1 MALRLIIPPTYG
13 KYKKNAQMMYV
24 FGTGRIVMLP
34 VPKGASYRLYPSDFL
49 VIRRTF
55 YKQTFIKT
63 GRECNFIDSA
73 PLSSR
78 FYEYLFGDCYDY
90 RLENLSIG

>member
-1 MALRLIIPPTYG
+1 
-13 KYKKNAQMMYV
+13 MMCV
-24 FGTGRIVMLP
+24 FGT
-34 VPKGASYRLYPSDFL
+34 GASYRLYPSDFL

>member
-49 VIRRTF
+49 FIRRTF

-63 GRECNFIDSA
+63 GRNGRFIDSA
-73 PLSSR
+73 PISSR
-78 FYEYLFGDCYDY
+78 FYEYLFRDSCNHRMG
-90 RLENLSIG
+90 NLSIG

>member
-1 MALRLIIPPTYG
+1 MHG
-13 KYKKNAQMMYV
+13 
-24 FGTGRIVMLP
+24 
-34 VPKGASYRLYPSDFL
+34 LYSIRFSQLAHQTSDFL

-63 GRECNFIDSA
+63 GRKGNFIENA

-78 FYEYLFGDCYDY
+78 FYEYLYRDCCDY
-90 RLENLSIG
+90 QMGNLTIG

>member
-1 MALRLIIPPTYG
+1 MSDAPAERSGYC
-13 KYKKNAQMMYV
+13 NAMPARFSQLAHQ
-24 FGTGRIVMLP
+24 T
-34 VPKGASYRLYPSDFL
+34 SDFL

-63 GRECNFIDSA
+63 EGNGHFIDSA
-73 PLSSR
+73 PISSR

-90 RLENLSIG
+90 RMKNLSIR

>member
-34 VPKGASYRLYPSDFL
+34 VPKGASYRLYPTDFL
-49 VIRRTF
+49 R
-55 YKQTFIKT
+55 
-63 GRECNFIDSA
+63 
-73 PLSSR
+73 SSNR
-78 FYEYLFGDCYDY
+78 EYLSDTREFTD
-90 RLENLSIG
+90 R

>member
-1 MALRLIIPPTYG
+1 ME
-13 KYKKNAQMMYV
+13 YKKLPANCV
-24 FGTGRIVMLP
+24 IRVCCIDNSVKIEKLTGLNYGRRE
-34 VPKGASYRLYPSDFL
+34 KRAHQTSDFL

-63 GRECNFIDSA
+63 GRKGNFIENA

-78 FYEYLFGDCYDY
+78 FYEYLYRDCCDY
-90 RLENLSIG
+90 QMGNLTIG

>member
-1 MALRLIIPPTYG
+1 MHG
-13 KYKKNAQMMYV
+13 
-24 FGTGRIVMLP
+24 
-34 VPKGASYRLYPSDFL
+34 LYSIRFSQLAHQTSEFL

-63 GRECNFIDSA
+63 GRKGNFIENS

-78 FYEYLFGDCYDY
+78 FYEYLYRDCCDY
-90 RLENLSIG
+90 QMGNLTIG

>member
-1 MALRLIIPPTYG
+1 MHG
-13 KYKKNAQMMYV
+13 
-24 FGTGRIVMLP
+24 
-34 VPKGASYRLYPSDFL
+34 LYSIRFSQLAHQTSEFL

-63 GRECNFIDSA
+63 GRKGNFIENA

-78 FYEYLFGDCYDY
+78 FYEYLYRDCCDY
-90 RLENLSIG
+90 QMGNLTIG

>member
-49 VIRRTF
+49 FIRRTF

-63 GRECNFIDSA
+63 GRNGRFIDSA
-73 PLSSR
+73 PISSR
-78 FYEYLFGDCYDY
+78 FYEYMSGELVMAGQKND
-90 RLENLSIG
+90 EIG

>member
-1 MALRLIIPPTYG
+1 MGTRILMPLTWRTRCIRNAPALMHG
-13 KYKKNAQMMYV
+13 
-24 FGTGRIVMLP
+24 
-34 VPKGASYRLYPSDFL
+34 LYSIRFSQLAHQTSDFL

-63 GRECNFIDSA
+63 GRKGNFIENA

-78 FYEYLFGDCYDY
+78 FYEYLYRDCCDY
-90 RLENLSIG
+90 QMGNLTIG